1 MSSKDIRSI
10 LQNGGT
16 ILNTE
21 GYMWEFGRRGY
32 LKYGAYTPEVVLEH
46 PNLVESMYREF
57 VHAGSDV
64 VQAFTYFGHRE
75 KLKSVG
81 REEDLETLNRTAL
94 RLARKVADDTDKI
107 MAAGICNT
115 GVWDPDNET
124 TKILARKMFK
134 EQVEWA
140 VQEKADYIIGE
151 TYNDSEEAMAALET
165 IKEFGKGLPAVITMA
180 AYFPDITVDDI
191 PFPQALRKLE
201 EAGAAVVGLNCAR
214 GPKTMLPLI
223 KEIRKVCKGPIAAI
237 PVPFRCTDEF
247 RTFQSLKDPETGK
260 YLYPNNLESV
270 RCNSEDIREFA
281 EEAKRIGVQY
291 IGLCCGNCSALF
303 RELAESYHRKP
314 LASKYAPDI
323 SLSSVFGEPSGK
335 KYGRADKIRAFMLNL
350 KY

>member
-1 MSSKDIRSI
+1 
-10 LQNGGT
+10 
-16 ILNTE
+16 
-21 GYMWEFGRRGY
+21 MWEFGRRGY

-140 VQEKADYIIGE
+140 VEENADYIIGE
-151 TYNDSEEAMAALET
+151 TYNDSGEAMAALET
-165 IKEFGKGLPAVITMA
+165 IKEYGKGLPAVITMA
-180 AYFPDITVDDI
+180 AYFPNITVDDI

-214 GPKTMLPLI
+214 GKH
-223 KEIRKVCKGPIAAI
+223 
-237 PVPFRCTDEF
+237 
-247 RTFQSLKDPETGK
+247 
-260 YLYPNNLESV
+260 LYPNNLESV

-303 RELAESYHRKP
+303 RELAESYDRKP
-314 LASKYAPDI
+314 PASKYAPDI
-323 SLSSVFGEPSGK
+323 SLSSVFGGTIWQE
-335 KYGRADKIRAFMLNL
+335 IWTC
-350 KY
+350 

>member
-1 MSSKDIRSI
+1 MLNVVIPTNNTVFYLDIRSIVIPINNTVWYLDIRSIVIPTNNTVLYLDIRSIVIPTNNTVLYLDIRSIVIPTNNTVFYLDIRTI

-16 ILNTE
+16 ILNAE

-46 PNLVESMYREF
+46 PNLVESMHREF

-81 REEDLETLNRTAL
+81 REDDLETLNRTAL

-115 GVWDPDNET
+115 GIWDPDNET

-140 VQEKADYIIGE
+140 VEEKADYIIGE
-151 TYNDSEEAMAALET
+151 TYNDSGEAMAALET
-165 IKEFGKGLPAVITMA
+165 IKEYGKG
-180 AYFPDITVDDI
+180 
-191 PFPQALRKLE
+191 KH
-201 EAGAAVVGLNCAR
+201 
-214 GPKTMLPLI
+214 
-223 KEIRKVCKGPIAAI
+223 
-237 PVPFRCTDEF
+237 
-247 RTFQSLKDPETGK
+247 
-260 YLYPNNLESV
+260 LYPNDLESV
-270 RCNSEDIREFA
+270 RCNSADIREFA
-281 EEAKRIGVQY
+281 KESKRIGVQY

-303 RELAESYHRKP
+303 RELAESYNRKP
-314 LASKYAPDI
+314 PASKYAPDL